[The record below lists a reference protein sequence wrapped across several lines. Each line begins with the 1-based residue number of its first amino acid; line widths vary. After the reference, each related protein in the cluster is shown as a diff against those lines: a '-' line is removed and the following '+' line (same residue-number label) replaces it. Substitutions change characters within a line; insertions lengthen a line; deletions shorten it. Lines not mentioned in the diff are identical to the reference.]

1 MLQIGLRLMA
11 IKNLYKG
18 MVQFRRE
25 LFIEYVQAYTEKQ
38 ARIVIARRIARKQ
51 EVLPVI
57 VLSWMKEF
65 PDSFEIKIEREFEEV
80 EELDNENVRRRI

>member
-1 MLQIGLRLMA
+1 MA

-25 LFIEYVQAYTEKQ
+25 LFIEYAQAYTEKQ
-38 ARIVIARRIARKQ
+38 ARIVIARRIAKKQ

-57 VLSWMKEF
+57 VLAWMKEF
-65 PDSFEIKIEREFEEV
+65 PDSCEIKMECEYQEE
-80 EELDNENVRRRI
+80 EENADHN